1 MQNIE
6 AAPIQPTERIS
17 EIDIIRG
24 LALLGILMV
33 NMAYFKAPVM
43 MDRYPAYYAPGLE
56 QISAWFIQLFF
67 TGKFYAIFSFLF
79 GLGFYIFME
88 RTLAKGLTL
97 PPLYKRRLLV
107 LLVMGA
113 VHLFLLW
120 SGDILFTYALVGF
133 ILLGFR
139 RKSLQSL
146 KRWIIGLFIATLFLQ
161 GLFGLVQGI
170 GKAYSGEQYSQ
181 MMAEIINSSVL
192 VYSTGSFSEL
202 VSYRMVNEI
211 PYILIS
217 LIVWIP
223 AVLAFFLCGL
233 YAGKLGLFKDLP
245 GSVPIFRKI
254 CLVGF
259 PIGALGLLLYFF
271 FETGIWPV
279 STAFKPA
286 LLSMTNY
293 FASLF
298 IFPAYV
304 AAILLILRQ
313 KTGRKVLAPMA
324 SAGRMALTNYL
335 SQTLIL
341 ITFFYGYGFGFFY
354 RLSLAQGIL
363 LTLALY
369 LLQVFWSNLWFK
381 KFKYG
386 PLEWLWRGLTYK
398 KFEPFRSS

>member
-1 MQNIE
+1 MQNIQ
-6 AAPIQPTERIS
+6 AAPIQPAERIS
-17 EIDIIRG
+17 EIDIVRG
-24 LALLGILMV
+24 IALLGILMV
-33 NMAYFKAPVM
+33 NMSFFKAPVM
-43 MDRYPAYYAPGLE
+43 MDRYPSYYEPGFE
-56 QISAWFIQLFF
+56 QICAWFIQLFF

-79 GLGFYIFME
+79 GLGFFIFME
-88 RTLAKGLTL
+88 RTLEKGIDLL
-97 PPLYKRRLLV
+97 PLYTRRLLV
-107 LLVMGA
+107 LLAMGA

-139 RKSLQSL
+139 RKSLQAL
-146 KRWIIGLFIATLFLQ
+146 KRWILGLFSASLLLQ
-161 GLFGLVQGI
+161 GLFGLIQGL

-181 MMAEIINSSVL
+181 MMAEIINSAVI
-192 VYSTGSFSEL
+192 VYSEGSFGEL
-202 VSYRMVNEI
+202 VAYRMVNEV

-233 YAGKLGLFKDLP
+233 YVGKLGLFKDLE
-245 GSVPIFRKI
+245 GSVLLLRKI
-254 CLVGF
+254 CRSGF
-259 PIGALGLLLYFF
+259 TVGALGLFLYILL
-271 FETGIWPV
+271 ETGAWPV
-279 STAFKPA
+279 GVALKPA

-304 AAILLILRQ
+304 AAILLILQ
-313 KTGRKVLAPMA
+313 KRIGKKVLAPLA
-324 SAGRMALTNYL
+324 YAGRMALTNYL

-341 ITFFYGYGFGFFY
+341 ITLFYGYGFGYFNRF
-354 RLSLAQGIL
+354 SLAQGIL
-363 LTLALY
+363 LTLSLF
-369 LLQVFWSNLWFK
+369 LLQVLWSNLWFR
-381 KFKYG
+381 KFKFG